1 MKRKREVQACEE
13 GYTFFE
19 MVRNRQKRLER
30 YGGVTKRKKE
40 IESLSE
46 RKTLKKKQINGK

>member
-19 MVRNRQKRLER
+19 MVRKRQKRLER
-30 YGGVTKRKKE
+30 FGGGGGGYVEKE
-40 IESLSE
+40 
-46 RKTLKKKQINGK
+46 RD